1 MLYVI
6 IGLGNFG
13 VALAEHLTELRHEV
27 VGVDSNMNLVEEY
40 KNTIGSTICLN
51 LADSVSLQMLP
62 LADADEVIVTLG
74 EDVGNSVLVVALI
87 KQHGVKRLVARA
99 GNRLHRTILE
109 AIGVDEVIMPE
120 NYAAKLFSISSEV
133 AAVKGAYIA
142 TDTHQLVELE
152 VPDMLVSQT
161 PAQANLTE
169 TFGLDLVG
177 VKRCFTKK
185 SLFGK
190 NESYYEMAD
199 MKAENFRF
207 AAGDRMLLFGD
218 IAALQK
224 IKKQLY

>member
-13 VALAEHLTELRHEV
+13 VALAEHLTELGHEV

-120 NYAAKLFSISSEV
+120 NYAATLFSISSEV

-169 TFGLDLVG
+169 TFGHDLVG

>member
-1 MLYVI
+1 MTYVI
-6 IGLGNFG
+6 VGLGNFG
-13 VALAEHLTELRHEV
+13 VALAERLTALGHEV

-40 KNTIGSTICLN
+40 KNTIGSTICIN
-51 LADSVSLQMLP
+51 LADAASLQMLP

-74 EDVGNSVLVVALI
+74 EHVGNSVLVVALL

-120 NYAAKLFSISSEV
+120 SYAAELFSISSEV
-133 AAVKGAYIA
+133 EEVKGAYIA
-142 TDTHQLVELE
+142 TETHQLVELE
-152 VPDMLVSQT
+152 VPDILVSQT

-177 VKRCFTKK
+177 VKRRFTKK

-190 NESYYEMAD
+190 DEFYYEMAD
-199 MKAENFRF
+199 MKTENFRF
-207 AAGDRMLLFGD
+207 AANDRMLLFGN

>member
-1 MLYVI
+1 MTYVI
-6 IGLGNFG
+6 VGLGNFG
-13 VALAEHLTELRHEV
+13 VALAERLTALGHEV

-40 KNTIGSTICLN
+40 KNTIGSTICIN
-51 LADSVSLQMLP
+51 LADAASLQMLP
-62 LADADEVIVTLG
+62 LSDADEVIVTLG
-74 EDVGNSVLVVALI
+74 EHVGNSVLVVALL
-87 KQHGVKRLVARA
+87 KQHGVKRLVARS

-120 NYAAKLFSISSEV
+120 SYAAELFSISSEV
-133 AAVKGAYIA
+133 EEVKGAYIA
-142 TDTHQLVELE
+142 TETHQLVELE
-152 VPDMLVSQT
+152 VPDILVSQT

-177 VKRCFTKK
+177 VKRRFTKK

-190 NESYYEMAD
+190 DEFYYEMAD

-207 AAGDRMLLFGD
+207 AANDRMLLFGN

>member
-1 MLYVI
+1 MTYVI
-6 IGLGNFG
+6 VGLGNFG
-13 VALAEHLTELRHEV
+13 VALAERLTALGHEV

-40 KNTIGSTICLN
+40 KNTIGSTICIN
-51 LADSVSLQMLP
+51 LADAASLQMLP

-74 EDVGNSVLVVALI
+74 EHVGNSVLVVALL

-120 NYAAKLFSISSEV
+120 SYAAELFSISSEV
-133 AAVKGAYIA
+133 EEVKGAYIA
-142 TDTHQLVELE
+142 TETHQLVELE
-152 VPDMLVSQT
+152 VPDILVSQT
-161 PAQANLTE
+161 LDQANLTE

-177 VKRCFTKK
+177 VKRRFTKK

-190 NESYYEMAD
+190 DEFYYEMVDA
-199 MKAENFRF
+199 KAENFRF
-207 AAGDRMLLFGD
+207 AANDRMLLFGNVT
-218 IAALQK
+218 ALQK

>member
-13 VALAEHLTELRHEV
+13 VALAEHLTELGHEV

-120 NYAAKLFSISSEV
+120 NCAAKLFSISSEV

-218 IAALQK
+218 VAALQK

>member
-1 MLYVI
+1 MTYVI
-6 IGLGNFG
+6 VGLGNFG
-13 VALAEHLTELRHEV
+13 VALAERLTALGHEV

-40 KNTIGSTICLN
+40 KNTIGSTICIN
-51 LADSVSLQMLP
+51 LADAASLQMLP

-74 EDVGNSVLVVALI
+74 EHVGNSVLVVALL

-120 NYAAKLFSISSEV
+120 SYAAELFSISSEV
-133 AAVKGAYIA
+133 EEVKGAYIA
-142 TDTHQLVELE
+142 TETHQLVELE
-152 VPDMLVSQT
+152 VPDILVSQT

-177 VKRCFTKK
+177 VKRRFTKK

-190 NESYYEMAD
+190 DEFYYEMAD

-207 AAGDRMLLFGD
+207 AANDRMLLFGN

>member
-13 VALAEHLTELRHEV
+13 VALADHLAELGHEV

-177 VKRCFTKK
+177 VKRCFTQK